1 MSLAPPALLASRWGA
16 GGRNGPQERFWPV
29 TLGAL
34 AVDSSSACS
43 LMHSCSQGAQPPF
56 PTQGPD
62 LLEPL
67 LSGPSPQLGAGRSS
81 PTSDPADSGAW
92 GLLVGPASGQGLEGV
107 LGRAGCVA
115 PGLG

>member
-1 MSLAPPALLASRWGA
+1 M
-16 GGRNGPQERFWPV
+16 

-92 GLLVGPASGQGLEGV
+92 GLLVGPALPRGWAGLAVLPQV
-107 LGRAGCVA
+107 LGEFSPAEPCCEQG
-115 PGLG
+115 